1 MKGLA
6 IEKIS
11 QLIMVSVG
19 LIIGFALISN
29 VLPMDV
35 DLIDSYFSGSQKCP
49 ATDGIT
55 TINLRQLEQKS
66 ESMIKSG
73 CSGKIQNVTITQ
85 NLSTKYLMRLARET
99 ELMFNGEPLIQ
110 SYKNC
115 SPPSGFKGIAT
126 TEAENSLIAEEGDH
140 INITW
145 RKESVKICSTL

>member
-6 IEKIS
+6 IEKLS

-19 LIIGFALISN
+19 LIIGFAIINSGLSIN
-29 VLPMDV
+29 V
-35 DLIDSYFSGSQKCP
+35 DLVDSYFSGSQNCP
-49 ATDGIT
+49 ATEGVT

-66 ESMIKSG
+66 ESMIKLG

-99 ELMFNGEPLIQ
+99 ELLFNEEPLIQ

-115 SPPSGFKGIAT
+115 SPPNGFKGIAT
-126 TEAENSLIAEEGDH
+126 TEAEDSLIAEEGDQ

-145 RKESVKICSTL
+145 RRESVKICSTL